1 MQAIK
6 EGVAL
11 KKLTWKQVYET
22 AEADIKQ
29 AQELTKLLLEKGYI
43 KQIEE
48 SMIRKVLQETIKVV
62 EN

>member
-11 KKLTWKQVYET
+11 KNLTWQQVYD
-22 AEADIKQ
+22 AAKHDIKQ
-29 AQELTKLLLEKGYI
+29 TKELTQLMQEHGYI

-48 SMIRKVLQETIKVV
+48 HVIREVMREVFESIM
-62 EN
+62 